1 MKPDSELL
9 KAADP
14 IIESELAADL
24 GKEGDL
30 TSLFTVPAGLTG
42 TGEILSKGEGRV
54 AGLEIAARVF
64 CRVDSTV
71 TLDLRIRDGQAVTRG
86 SVIGTA
92 AGPVRSL
99 LSAER
104 TALNFIQRLSGIAT
118 RTAAFVAAVKGTN
131 AVILDTRKT
140 TPGWRVLEKYAVRQG
155 GGRNHRMG
163 LYDAVMIKDNH
174 VDACGGIGKAIE
186 RCLENMKKNGKPLF
200 IEVETRNLDEV
211 REAAGYPIQRIML
224 DNMDA
229 GTMRE
234 AVRMIGG
241 RIETE
246 ASGNVTL
253 ANVRSVA
260 DTGVN
265 YISIGGLTHSVPVLD
280 ISFDIRI
287 AR

>member
-1 MKPDSELL
+1 
-9 KAADP
+9 
-14 IIESELAADL
+14 
-24 GKEGDL
+24 
-30 TSLFTVPAGLTG
+30 
-42 TGEILSKGEGRV
+42 
-54 AGLEIAARVF
+54 
-64 CRVDSTV
+64 
-71 TLDLRIRDGQAVTRG
+71 
-86 SVIGTA
+86 VIGTA

-104 TALNFIQRLSGIAT
+104 TALNFIQRLSGLAT